1 MFLVAR
7 FSDCELSCHG
17 LGGHKLLLSASAG
30 QKGVAIVA
38 NLRVRSRGGVVGKGP
53 GEGAGKIKY
62 KGKRQQPAIAC
73 TSPSEK
79 KVSLGTTLLP
89 LSCVGLRLQY
99 ETL

>member
-38 NLRVRSRGGVVGKGP
+38 NLWGEEQRGGGCG
-53 GEGAGKIKY
+53 GEGAGKMKY
-62 KGKRQQPAIAC
+62 KGKRQQPSIAC

-79 KVSLGTTLLP
+79 KVSLAA
-89 LSCVGLRLQY
+89 
-99 ETL
+99 